1 MLSAQVRII
10 TMAHLA
16 RRRLLDG
23 QRLRGDRGE
32 VSSTVIVI
40 AILCTLAIA
49 VGAIIVTKVTDKANS
64 IPTD

>member
-10 TMAHLA
+10 TMAQLA
-16 RRRLLDG
+16 RRRLYDG

-49 VGAIIVTKVTDKANS
+49 VGAIIVTKVTAKANS

>member
-10 TMAHLA
+10 TMAQLA
-16 RRRLLDG
+16 RRRLYDG

-49 VGAIIVTKVTDKANS
+49 VGAIIVSKVTAKANS